1 MPNDQNGNNIFG
13 QQPAAPLENI
23 SAPASGGGV
32 QNQSSFEDLLGM
44 ITNEQGEKKYK
55 DVTSALHGLQ
65 HSQSFIST
73 LKNENAQLKQE
84 LERMN
89 NEVVKIRELE
99 ETIRTL
105 TSGQQAPAKQQQPV
119 VDQQSVA
126 ELINQTLSQREL
138 DAIRQ
143 ANIRKVV
150 SSVQSKFGDK
160 AEQTF
165 YDKAKEV
172 GMSAEAINSLAAQSP
187 EAVFRLLGLEGVEQ
201 NKQTFTA
208 PSTQSINTLGYQ
220 PQSDTFIKANAGVLL
235 GATTEQL
242 INESANA
249 RKLVDELHAKGLTTY
264 DLTDPKVYKKYFS

>member
-1 MPNDQNGNNIFG
+1 
-13 QQPAAPLENI
+13 
-23 SAPASGGGV
+23 
-32 QNQSSFEDLLGM
+32 M

-105 TSGQQAPAKQQQPV
+105 TSGQQAPAQQQQPV

-126 ELINQTLSQREL
+126 ELINQTLSQREQ

-150 SSVQSKFGDK
+150 ASVQSQFGDK

-187 EAVFRLLGLEGVEQ
+187 EAVFRLLGLSGVEQ
-201 NKQTFTA
+201 NKQAFTA
-208 PSTQSINTLGYQ
+208 PASPSINTLGYQ
-220 PQSDTFIKANAGVLL
+220 PQPDTFIKPNSGVLL